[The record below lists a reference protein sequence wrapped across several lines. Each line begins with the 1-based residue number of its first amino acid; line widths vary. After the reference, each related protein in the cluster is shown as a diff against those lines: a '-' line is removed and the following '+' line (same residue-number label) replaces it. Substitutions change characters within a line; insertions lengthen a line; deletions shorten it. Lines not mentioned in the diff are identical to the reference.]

1 MPVPITISRHR
12 IINNTSSNVSSTN
25 QNSGRN
31 SEFARLPY
39 INSDE
44 IRETIAQNLLG
55 IQNMIDFGNYDE
67 FKEGNHINEKYNI
80 NCFDLNKRILEKGQW
95 VDVKDTVEKW
105 LEAQIIEVSDDK
117 KRVKIHYN
125 KWGNRWDEWIETNS
139 PRIMPFR
146 YHTRQTS
153 LLDYNSP
160 FPNKKPDAGIT
171 LLSFEDINKECS
183 SQSQSIQR
191 NNTDLNL
198 NNNNNNIKE
207 DDSSLNH
214 LLKNLGVNGFVSIF
228 NELEGI
234 NKVISI
240 LSLSLLNKHNNNFDK
255 ENQKKFYYDLKR
267 LIPILDRTGRIY
279 IDLSAFF
286 EHAIRSNY
294 MELISKN
301 LFNDKQNINEELKY
315 FSFEEKIRVSKEI
328 LDKNSERENMS
339 GTLNFVPPMNK
350 FDAKLINYFE
360 IHNF

>member
-198 NNNNNNIKE
+198 NTNNNNIKE

-255 ENQKKFYYDLKR
+255 ENQKKFYYD
-267 LIPILDRTGRIY
+267 
-279 IDLSAFF
+279 
-286 EHAIRSNY
+286 
-294 MELISKN
+294 
-301 LFNDKQNINEELKY
+301 
-315 FSFEEKIRVSKEI
+315 
-328 LDKNSERENMS
+328 
-339 GTLNFVPPMNK
+339 
-350 FDAKLINYFE
+350 
-360 IHNF
+360 

>member
-125 KWGNRWDEWIETNS
+125 KWGNRWD
-139 PRIMPFR
+139 
-146 YHTRQTS
+146 
-153 LLDYNSP
+153 
-160 FPNKKPDAGIT
+160 
-171 LLSFEDINKECS
+171 
-183 SQSQSIQR
+183 
-191 NNTDLNL
+191 
-198 NNNNNNIKE
+198 
-207 DDSSLNH
+207 
-214 LLKNLGVNGFVSIF
+214 
-228 NELEGI
+228 
-234 NKVISI
+234 
-240 LSLSLLNKHNNNFDK
+240 
-255 ENQKKFYYDLKR
+255 
-267 LIPILDRTGRIY
+267 
-279 IDLSAFF
+279 
-286 EHAIRSNY
+286 
-294 MELISKN
+294 
-301 LFNDKQNINEELKY
+301 
-315 FSFEEKIRVSKEI
+315 
-328 LDKNSERENMS
+328 
-339 GTLNFVPPMNK
+339 
-350 FDAKLINYFE
+350 
-360 IHNF
+360 